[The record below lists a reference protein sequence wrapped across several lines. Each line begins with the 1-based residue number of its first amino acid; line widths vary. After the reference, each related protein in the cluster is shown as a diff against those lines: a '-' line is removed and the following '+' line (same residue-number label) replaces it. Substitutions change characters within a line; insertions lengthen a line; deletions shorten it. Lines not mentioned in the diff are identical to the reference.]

1 MYRNHVAYI
10 DSFNRCGEKMN
21 KEEYEIENI
30 KARLEFF
37 KILKK
42 ILRNDLKALN
52 EMESIEAKELINE
65 IIEVL

>member
-1 MYRNHVAYI
+1 
-10 DSFNRCGEKMN
+10 MN

-42 ILRNDLKALN
+42 TLRNDLKALN